1 MASLSEIE
9 QLRNFLDNDL
19 LLFLSD
25 EHTPTSEHMP
35 TSTFV
40 DSSAPQ
46 LTEKEIDDFLTMLLR
61 S

>member
-9 QLRNFLDNDL
+9 QLRDFLDNNL

-25 EHTPTSEHMP
+25 EHTPTSEYTP

-40 DSSAPQ
+40 DSNASQ
-46 LTEKEIDDFLTMLLR
+46 LTEKEIDDFLGGIK